1 MYSDKELN
9 HLRWQCRR
17 GMRELDLI
25 VEPFFNED
33 FTNQTEEI
41 QNIFIKFLN
50 ESDLMLFRW
59 LLRGEIPDNQDYVKL
74 IDIMLD
80 CHHKRIGKI

>member
-1 MYSDKELN
+1 MYTEKELN
-9 HLRWQCRR
+9 HLRWECRR

-25 VEPFFNED
+25 VEPFFEQDFLNQSED
-33 FTNQTEEI
+33 VQK
-41 QNIFIKFLN
+41 IFIELLK

-59 LLRGEIPDNQDYVKL
+59 LLRGEVPENKNYVRL

-80 CHHKRIGKI
+80 CHQKRLQNL